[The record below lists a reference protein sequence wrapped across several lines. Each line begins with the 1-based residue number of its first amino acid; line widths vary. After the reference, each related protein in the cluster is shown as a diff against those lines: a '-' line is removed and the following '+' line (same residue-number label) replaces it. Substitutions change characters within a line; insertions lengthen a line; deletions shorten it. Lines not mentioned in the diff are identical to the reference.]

1 MSLLE
6 ELDREG
12 LSALA
17 AEILAALGEDG
28 PASPEA
34 RREVNT
40 LPEQEAE
47 AWEALLPLAART
59 AARQR
64 DWRAAALR
72 KGAPAEGT
80 AGSAQTEGAPEA
92 AFLRVRQRFSAGVGE
107 MAWDASPAEEGL
119 SPPEAA
125 YLRGGE
131 AGTARQTGD
140 LPREDR
146 TARREAEAVSRILE
160 RGARGYDAGFIHY

>member
-17 AEILAALGEDG
+17 AEILTALEEAEQAASARRRPEAFPEGEAALRETPLP
-28 PASPEA
+28 PAA
-34 RREVNT
+34 G
-40 LPEQEAE
+40 QQA
-47 AWEALLPLAART
+47 
-59 AARQR
+59 
-64 DWRAAALR
+64 WRAAALR
-72 KGAPAEGT
+72 KGAGAET
-80 AGSAQTEGAPEA
+80 AGAFQEEA
-92 AFLRVRQRFSAGVGE
+92 VRQETFFRARQQLSAALDGMRPG
-107 MAWDASPAEEGL
+107 ADPAGEGL

-131 AGTARQTGD
+131 ASTARQTGD